1 MTDFAL
7 LRECNGDNVLNI
19 MKPTRRNLGVLK
31 GYILALAVSLSGL
44 GQAIAGDGSKPQ
56 SRTPVLRIEEGFVA
70 AQGVFIYYKSFGS
83 GPPLLILHGGP
94 GASHD
99 YFLPH
104 LVPLA
109 RKNRLVFIDER
120 GGGKSPKLEN
130 PAEYTVENMVED
142 TEAVRK
148 ALRLGK
154 INLLGHSFGGVL
166 AQAYALKYQKN
177 LSHLV
182 LCSTW
187 HSTKQ
192 FNDVLRTIRANMP
205 AEWRERIDKLEAA
218 GLYGHGKDYEK
229 NRYPSEYMMAAWGEA
244 YFPYLYQNRP
254 DPNFDPIAFGNIAW
268 DVSRE
273 MWGSR
278 GEFFGDGNLT
288 SVEYAG
294 RLPSVKVPTLITVG
308 DHDHCDASFS
318 REMNAL
324 IPGSKLVV
332 FPKSGHMTFVDQP
345 GLFLEAVQSFL
356 SAGK

>member
-1 MTDFAL
+1 MM
-7 LRECNGDNVLNI
+7 RPKC
-19 MKPTRRNLGVLK
+19 RNLGLRTGFV
-31 GYILALAVSLSGL
+31 LALAVSLSGL
-44 GQAIAGDGSKPQ
+44 GQTNAGNGANPR
-56 SRTPVLRIEEGFVA
+56 SRSSVLRIEEGYVD
-70 AQGVFIYYKSFGS
+70 AQGVSIYYKSFGS

-109 RKNRLVFIDER
+109 RRNRLVFIDER

-142 TEAVRK
+142 AEAVRK

-166 AQAYALKYQKN
+166 AQAYAFKYQKN

-182 LCSTW
+182 LCSTF
-187 HSTKQ
+187 HSTKR
-192 FNDVLRTIRANMP
+192 FNEVFKAMKAKMAPDL
-205 AEWRERIDKLEAA
+205 RERIDKLEAS

-229 NRYPSEYMMAAWGEA
+229 NRYPAEYMVAAWGEG

-254 DPNFDPIAFGNIAW
+254 DPNFDPSNAFSVAW
-268 DVSRE
+268 DVYRE
-273 MWGSR
+273 MWGSH
-278 GEFFGDGNLT
+278 GEFVVDGNLT
-288 SVEYAG
+288 SVEYAD
-294 RLPSVKVPTLITVG
+294 RLPSIKVPTLITVG
-308 DHDHCDASFS
+308 DHDQSDPAVS
-318 REMNAL
+318 REMHAL

-332 FPKSGHMTFVDQP
+332 LPKSGHQTFEDQP
-345 GLFLEAVQSFL
+345 RLFIEAVQNFL
-356 SAGK
+356 AAGK

>member
-1 MTDFAL
+1 MGLAYSSET
-7 LRECNGDNVLNI
+7 
-19 MKPTRRNLGVLK
+19 MKPNKDTLRLLMGFV
-31 GYILALAVSLSGL
+31 LALGFTLSGFCQPV
-44 GQAIAGDGSKPQ
+44 GGNGPKPQ
-56 SRTPVLRIEEGFVA
+56 SHTSVLRIDEGYVD

-94 GASHD
+94 GGSHD
-99 YFLPH
+99 GFLPH

-109 RKNRLVFIDER
+109 RRNRLVFIDER

-130 PAEYTVENMVED
+130 PAEYTVDNMVED
-142 TEAVRK
+142 VEAVRK

-154 INLLGHSFGGVL
+154 INLLGHSCGGVL

-182 LCSTW
+182 LCSTF

-192 FNDVLRTIRANMP
+192 MNEVFRTMKAKMP
-205 AEWRERIDKLEAA
+205 SDLRERIDKLEAA

-229 NRYPSEYMMAAWGEA
+229 NRYPSEYMVAAWGEG

-254 DPNFDPIAFGNIAW
+254 DPNLDPNAFGNQAW
-268 DVSRE
+268 DVYRE
-273 MWGSR
+273 MWGSH
-278 GEFFGDGNLT
+278 GEFVIDGNMT
-288 SVEYAG
+288 SVEYAD
-294 RLPSVKVPTLITVG
+294 RLPSIKVPTLITVG
-308 DHDHCDASFS
+308 DHDECDPSLS

-324 IPGSKLVV
+324 IQGSKLVV

-345 GLFLEAVQSFL
+345 RLFIEAVQSFL